1 MSESTAERSS
11 SAGTQGDTEVKSR
24 MLPPLDHIDEAILRE
39 LEEDSRLTADAVAA
53 RVGASSHECV
63 IRIAELEKAGHIGGY
78 TLVRDYP
85 DPALR
90 PVSAV
95 IKVAQ
100 DPGRTGADL
109 MRSLEYFPEIVTA
122 EVLEA
127 DRSLLLRVQVTE
139 PARIEAI
146 AGALRIQ
153 SAVMSVEVSK
163 TTIVRSSLRS
173 MASPRSM
180 SNPGPSR
187 PANGR
192 V

>member
-1 MSESTAERSS
+1 MSESTPERSS
-11 SAGTQGDTEVKSR
+11 TGTWGSTGVESR
-24 MLPPLDHIDEAILRE
+24 MLAPLDHVDEAILRE
-39 LEEDSRLTADAVAA
+39 LEEDSRLTADAIAA
-53 RVGASSHECV
+53 RVGASSHECA
-63 IRIAELEKAGHIGGY
+63 IRIAELERAGHIGGY

-90 PVSAV
+90 PVTAV
-95 IKVAQ
+95 IRVAQ

-109 MRSLEYFPEIVTA
+109 MRSLDYIPEVVTA
-122 EVLEA
+122 EVLQA

-153 SAVMSVEVSK
+153 SAVVSVEVSR
-163 TTIVRSSLRS
+163 TTVVRSSLRS

-192 V
+192 I

>member
-1 MSESTAERSS
+1 
-11 SAGTQGDTEVKSR
+11 
-24 MLPPLDHIDEAILRE
+24 MLAPLDHIDEAILRE

-53 RVGASSHECV
+53 RVGASSYECAV
-63 IRIAELEKAGHIGGY
+63 RIVELEKAGHIGGY

-122 EVLEA
+122 EVLQA

-146 AGALRIQ
+146 ASALRIQ
-153 SAVMSVEVSK
+153 SAVVSVEVSM
-163 TTIVRSSLRS
+163 TTIVRSNVRS

-180 SNPGPSR
+180 SSPSGSQAPG
-187 PANGR
+187 NGGI
-192 V
+192 